1 MLHSYWRLVFLQAV
15 TLCNARKE
23 SKNLTAEQ
31 STFLDRKKD
40 SLHPQSDPY
49 PLIVGMQPALLQ
61 RRTHGPQHMEI
72 MMPRVCYCL
81 ISGVRK
87 LNTAA

>member
-15 TLCNARKE
+15 MLCNARKE

-40 SLHPQSDPY
+40 SLHPP
-49 PLIVGMQPALLQ
+49 V
-61 RRTHGPQHMEI
+61 
-72 MMPRVCYCL
+72 
-81 ISGVRK
+81 
-87 LNTAA
+87 